1 MRVRWSFTP
10 SHKTFPVASAART
23 LSETI
28 RTWHVAPA
36 THPSAH
42 TPRKQAMAQD
52 GSQPPAWTG
61 QAFPFLPK
69 LVAGEFLAWRAGA
82 QKSC

>member
-1 MRVRWSFTP
+1 MVIHTFTQN
-10 SHKTFPVASAART
+10 
-23 LSETI
+23 LSSRLSGTHAL
-28 RTWHVAPA
+28 RDYPHVARGTRD
-36 THPSAH
+36 THTSAH